1 MLLTLR
7 VIHILSAA
15 ALLGAILF
23 NYFLLRPSLRL
34 IPPAH
39 AVVIAQRVGT
49 SFTILGLTALSLL
62 FASGVLRLYFAG
74 LLDQT
79 LTWEFYLSPF
89 GRWLAVMVFGWL
101 VTTVSA
107 SIMTIALR
115 PTLVR
120 KLDPTANP
128 TLSDVEARR
137 TAQLLASGWLD
148 RLQLVNLAGSTLALL
163 AGASTMFGG
172 FF

>member
-1 MLLTLR
+1 
-7 VIHILSAA
+7 
-15 ALLGAILF
+15 
-23 NYFLLRPSLRL
+23 
-34 IPPAH
+34 
-39 AVVIAQRVGT
+39 
-49 SFTILGLTALSLL
+49 
-62 FASGVLRLYFAG
+62 
-74 LLDQT
+74 
-79 LTWEFYLSPF
+79 
-89 GRWLAVMVFGWL
+89 
-101 VTTVSA
+101 
-107 SIMTIALR
+107 MTITLR